1 MQSITLLPFNDLINE
16 ESSVS
21 LDDYPVPTEKDIC
34 MICYTSGTA
43 STPKGAILSHENM
56 VSLGTCIKSYIE
68 TIGGF
73 TNEDCHLSYLPMAHV
88 FEHFCQF
95 AIFCYGGRIG
105 FSQGVTAKVV
115 DDISHL
121 HPTFFPSVPRLFTR
135 IVNTV
140 LSTTENMG
148 ILTPLVQYAIKQK
161 LLNLHT
167 KNTVTHPFFDQ
178 LIFSKIRAKVGFDR
192 LRFMV
197 SGSAP
202 LSSEYMDY
210 LRIFFCCPVIQ
221 GLGLTET
228 AGGICCS
235 FFQDNSTSGHCGGVI
250 QCAEARVSLVSSF
263 FIVVNLCT

>member
-1 MQSITLLPFNDLINE
+1 
-16 ESSVS
+16 
-21 LDDYPVPTEKDIC
+21 
-34 MICYTSGTA
+34 MICFTSGTA

-56 VSLGTCIKSYIE
+56 VALGTCIKSYIE

-115 DDISHL
+115 DDIGHL

-135 IVNTV
+135 IVNMV
-140 LSTTENMG
+140 LGTIEKMG
-148 ILTPLVQYAIKQK
+148 AMRPIVQYAVNQK
-161 LLNLHT
+161 LSNLHNY
-167 KNTVTHPFFDQ
+167 NTVSHSFFDRI
-178 LIFSKIRAKVGFDR
+178 IFNKIRQKVGFDR

-210 LRIFFCCPVIQ
+210 LRVFFCCPVIQ

-250 QCAEARVSLVSSF
+250 QCAEARVSLSLFF
-263 FIVVNLCT
+263 FILAPFCTRNELSCYRPVA